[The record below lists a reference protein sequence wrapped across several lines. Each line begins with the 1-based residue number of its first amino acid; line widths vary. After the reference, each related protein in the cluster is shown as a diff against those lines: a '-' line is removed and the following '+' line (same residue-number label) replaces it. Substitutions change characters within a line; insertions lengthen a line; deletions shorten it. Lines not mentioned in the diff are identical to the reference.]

1 MLVLLRVDS
10 VVQSLDIDVS
20 QPIVGLTAESV
31 KVSEKNGY
39 EITINNIG
47 PLVDDKIYKNSLL
60 EVEVTIKA
68 PEGKFFRMQAK
79 YLWII
84 GFVI

>member
-31 KVSEKNGY
+31 KVSEKMDMR
-39 EITINNIG
+39 
-47 PLVDDKIYKNSLL
+47 L
-60 EVEVTIKA
+60 
-68 PEGKFFRMQAK
+68 Q
-79 YLWII
+79 
-84 GFVI
+84 